1 MALDEEEKAL
11 TAQKNAEKVLTE
23 GKKRLEEADAEVPR
37 ADKANED
44 AKKAVTKA
52 HDNKKEAVKKADG
65 VISNLE
71 AVHATKVVEQN
82 KASTNQDKATEE
94 HLKSEKQYVNP
105 KGFCH
110 AFKDWEGQPTNV
122 LEQMGATVEWEAN
135 SITVSRK
142 EGTKLKGVDV
152 DCDEIP
158 DAAMTLAP
166 VALFAEGPTKIRNVY
181 KIGRAHV

>member
-94 HLKSEKQYVNP
+94 HLKSEKQYGLRVKEKVAASDNLDLHD
-105 KGFCH
+105 KKAKAAH
-110 AFKDWEGQPTNV
+110 KASKD
-122 LEQMGATVEWEAN
+122 
-135 SITVSRK
+135 
-142 EGTKLKGVDV
+142 
-152 DCDEIP
+152 
-158 DAAMTLAP
+158 
-166 VALFAEGPTKIRNVY
+166 Y
-181 KIGRAHV
+181 